1 MAYIEI
7 KNLIKKFDDG
17 QIKALDGV
25 DIQIEKGE
33 FVAIMGPS
41 GCGKST
47 LMNMVSAL
55 DKPSSGDV
63 VIGGAKLSEFKD
75 LSEFRAKKLG
85 FIFQLH
91 NLIPT
96 LSAVENVQIPM
107 FEEKMAPKEKYQKS
121 KKLLELVGLGER
133 IDNLPTKLSGGERQR
148 VAAARALANDPEILI
163 ADEPTGA
170 LDSKKAKDLLDLL
183 KKIHQE
189 KGITIIMVTHDK
201 DVALYA
207 DRIINMKDG
216 KVLASS

>member
-1 MAYIEI
+1 MTYIQI
-7 KNLIKKFDDG
+7 KNLKKQFDEG
-17 QIKALDGV
+17 QITALDGV
-25 DIQIEKGE
+25 NLEIEKGE

-47 LMNMVSAL
+47 LMNMISAL
-55 DKPSSGDV
+55 DTPSEGEII
-63 VIGGAKLSEFKD
+63 IGGKKLSDFKD

-107 FEEKMAPKEKYQKS
+107 FENKVGSQHRYEKA
-121 KKLLELVGLGER
+121 KKLLDLVGLENR
-133 IDNLPTKLSGGERQR
+133 VDNLPTKLSGGERQR

-170 LDSKKAKDLLDLL
+170 LDSKKAKDLLGLL
-183 KKIHQE
+183 KEIHQE
-189 KGITIIMVTHDK
+189 KGITIIMVTHDRE
-201 DVALYA
+201 VASCA

-216 KVLASS
+216 SVII